1 MGEIAMRR
9 IVALLSAAVIVS
21 VTYNSVAQDMTP
33 EEQAAAAV
41 DQRKSLF
48 KTIRYNLGPIAG
60 MAQGAPFNAEV
71 AERNARR
78 IAVMATMIPEMLS
91 VDTSGFDDIET
102 TALDSIWSNQAD
114 IAEMSQAL
122 ITNANAFAD
131 AAATGDMGA
140 TLGAFRAF
148 GGSCGNCHDTYRVDR
163 D

>member
-1 MGEIAMRR
+1 MRK
-9 IVALLSAAVIVS
+9 ISILLSAIAMIASSIVFTS
-21 VTYNSVAQDMTP
+21 YAQDMTP

-60 MAQGAPFNAEV
+60 MAQGAPFDAEV

-78 IAVMATMIPEMLS
+78 IAVMATMIPEMLA
-91 VDTSGFDDIET
+91 VDTSAFDNIET
-102 TALDSIWSNQAD
+102 TALDTIWDNQDD
-114 IAEMSQAL
+114 IAAKAQAL
-122 ITNANAFAD
+122 IDNANAFAD
-131 AAATGDMGA
+131 AAATGEMGA

-148 GGSCGNCHDTYRVDR
+148 GGSCGNCHDTYRVDN

>member
-1 MGEIAMRR
+1 MIAFSM
-9 IVALLSAAVIVS
+9 AFTS
-21 VTYNSVAQDMTP
+21 YAQDMTP

-60 MAQGAPFNAEV
+60 MAQGAPFDAEV

-78 IAVMATMIPEMLS
+78 IAVMATMIPEMLA
-91 VDTSGFDDIET
+91 VDTSNFDNIET
-102 TALDSIWSNQAD
+102 TALDSIWHNQDD
-114 IAEMSQAL
+114 IAAKAQAL
-122 ITNANAFAD
+122 IDNANAFAD
-131 AAATGDMGA
+131 TAATGEMGA

-148 GGSCGNCHDTYRVDR
+148 GGSCGNCHDTYRVDN

>member
-1 MGEIAMRR
+1 MRKIA
-9 IVALLSAAVIVS
+9 ILLSAIAMIASSMVFTS
-21 VTYNSVAQDMTP
+21 YAQDMTP

-60 MAQGAPFNAEV
+60 MAQGAPFDAEV

-78 IAVMATMIPEMLS
+78 IAVMATMIPEMLA
-91 VDTSGFDDIET
+91 VDTSAFDNIET
-102 TALDSIWSNQAD
+102 TALDSIWDNQDD
-114 IAEMSQAL
+114 IAAKAQAL
-122 ITNANAFAD
+122 IDNANAFAD
-131 AAATGDMGA
+131 AAATGEMGA

-148 GGSCGNCHDTYRVDR
+148 GGSCGNCHDTYRVDN

>member
-1 MGEIAMRR
+1 MRK
-9 IVALLSAAVIVS
+9 ISILLSAIAMIASSIVFTS
-21 VTYNSVAQDMTP
+21 YAQDMTP

-60 MAQGAPFNAEV
+60 MAQGAPFDAEV

-78 IAVMATMIPEMLS
+78 IAVMATMIPEMLA
-91 VDTSGFDDIET
+91 VDTSAFDNIET
-102 TALDSIWSNQAD
+102 TALDSIWDNQDD
-114 IAEMSQAL
+114 IAAKAQAL
-122 ITNANAFAD
+122 IDNANTFAD
-131 AAATGDMGA
+131 AAATGEMGA

-148 GGSCGNCHDTYRVDR
+148 GGSCGNCHDTYRVDN

>member
-1 MGEIAMRR
+1 MIASG
-9 IVALLSAAVIVS
+9 IVFTS
-21 VTYNSVAQDMTP
+21 YAQDMTP

-60 MAQGAPFNAEV
+60 MAQGAPFDAEV

-78 IAVMATMIPEMLS
+78 IAVMATMIPEMLA
-91 VDTSGFDDIET
+91 VDTSNFDNIET
-102 TALDSIWSNQAD
+102 TALDSIWDNQDD
-114 IAEMSQAL
+114 IAAKAQAL
-122 ITNANAFAD
+122 IDNANAFAD
-131 AAATGDMGA
+131 TAATGEMGA

-148 GGSCGNCHDTYRVDR
+148 GGSCGNCHDTYRVDN

>member
-1 MGEIAMRR
+1 MRKIA
-9 IVALLSAAVIVS
+9 ILLSAIAMIASSIVFTS
-21 VTYNSVAQDMTP
+21 YAQDMTP

-60 MAQGAPFNAEV
+60 MAQGAPFDAEV

-78 IAVMATMIPEMLS
+78 IAVMATMIPEMLA
-91 VDTSGFDDIET
+91 VDTSAFDNIET
-102 TALDSIWSNQAD
+102 TALDTIWDNQDD
-114 IAEMSQAL
+114 IAAKTQAL
-122 ITNANAFAD
+122 IDNANAFAD
-131 AAATGDMGA
+131 AAATGEMGA

-148 GGSCGNCHDTYRVDR
+148 GGSCGNCHDTYRVDN

>member
-1 MGEIAMRR
+1 MIASS
-9 IVALLSAAVIVS
+9 IVFTS
-21 VTYNSVAQDMTP
+21 YAQDMTP

-60 MAQGAPFNAEV
+60 MAQGAPFDAEV

-78 IAVMATMIPEMLS
+78 IAVMATMIPEMLA
-91 VDTSGFDDIET
+91 VDTSNFDNIET
-102 TALDSIWSNQAD
+102 TALDSIWDNQDD
-114 IAEMSQAL
+114 IAAKAQAL
-122 ITNANAFAD
+122 IDNANAFAD
-131 AAATGDMGA
+131 AAATGEMGA

-148 GGSCGNCHDTYRVDR
+148 GGSCGNCHDTYRVDN

>member
-1 MGEIAMRR
+1 MRKIA
-9 IVALLSAAVIVS
+9 ILLSAIAMIASSMVFTS
-21 VTYNSVAQDMTP
+21 YAQDMTP

-60 MAQGAPFNAEV
+60 MAQGAPFDAEV

-78 IAVMATMIPEMLS
+78 IAVMATMIPEMLA
-91 VDTSGFDDIET
+91 VDTSAFDNIES
-102 TALDSIWSNQAD
+102 TALDSIWDNQDD
-114 IAEMSQAL
+114 IAAKAQAL
-122 ITNANAFAD
+122 IDNANAFAD
-131 AAATGDMGA
+131 AAATGEMGA

-148 GGSCGNCHDTYRVDR
+148 GGSCGNCHDTYRVDN

>member
-1 MGEIAMRR
+1 MRK
-9 IVALLSAAVIVS
+9 ISILLSAIAMIASGIVFTS
-21 VTYNSVAQDMTP
+21 YAQDMTP

-60 MAQGAPFNAEV
+60 MAQGAPFDAEV

-78 IAVMATMIPEMLS
+78 IAVMATMIPEMLA
-91 VDTSGFDDIET
+91 VDTSAFDNIET
-102 TALDSIWSNQAD
+102 TALDSIWDNQDD
-114 IAEMSQAL
+114 IAAKAQAL
-122 ITNANAFAD
+122 IDNANAFAD
-131 AAATGDMGA
+131 AAATGEMGA

-148 GGSCGNCHDTYRVDR
+148 GGSCGNCHDTYRVDN

>member
-1 MGEIAMRR
+1 MMRKIA
-9 IVALLSAAVIVS
+9 VLLSAISMIAFSMVFTS
-21 VTYNSVAQDMTP
+21 YAQDMTP

-60 MAQGAPFNAEV
+60 MAQGAPFDAEV

-78 IAVMATMIPEMLS
+78 IAVMATMIPEMLA
-91 VDTSGFDDIET
+91 VDTSNFDNIET
-102 TALDSIWSNQAD
+102 TALDSIWDNQDD
-114 IAEMSQAL
+114 IAAKAQAL
-122 ITNANAFAD
+122 IDNANAFAD
-131 AAATGDMGA
+131 TAATGEMGA

-148 GGSCGNCHDTYRVDR
+148 GGSCGNCHDTYRVDN